1 MVRINGDIFETDL
14 YSKPSDCH
22 QFLEFNSAHSILI
35 KKSIAYTPGLRIKRL
50 CSSSSAFEKHLESIR
65 SWFGKRSYPKEF
77 VDNQP
82 RRVVQNILEQL
93 PVHQT
98 KHGTGVPL
106 VVTYHPRFHD
116 LGSIIR
122 KNFIYLYAE
131 EQVKQV
137 FTPARFLSFWPGFS
151 LRNHLVRP
159 KVYPLLRE
167 KGSSCCENSRCET
180 CFNIK
185 KRNTFQSFVTKK
197 VLKSTTIFIRIV
209 SVLFTFFLVKCVTY
223 SMLDQLLID
232 FVCDEITKNVPQ
244 GLHWKVVLTSRT
256 TSIKIS

>member
-22 QFLEFNSAHSILI
+22 QFLGFNSAHSILI
-35 KKSIAYTPGLRIKRL
+35 KKLFAYSPGLRIKRL

-65 SWFGKRSYPKEF
+65 SWFGKRIYPKEF

-116 LGSIIR
+116 LSSIIR

-131 EQVKQV
+131 EQVKQA
-137 FTPARFLSFWPGFS
+137 FTPAPFLLFWPGFS

-197 VLKSTTIFIRIV
+197 V
-209 SVLFTFFLVKCVTY
+209 Y
-223 SMLDQLLID
+223 
-232 FVCDEITKNVPQ
+232 
-244 GLHWKVVLTSRT
+244 
-256 TSIKIS
+256 KINHHFH

>member
-35 KKSIAYTPGLRIKRL
+35 KKLFAYSPGLRIKRL

-65 SWFGKRSYPKEF
+65 SSFGKRIYPKEF

-93 PVHQT
+93 PIHQT

-106 VVTYHPRFHD
+106 VVTYHPRFRD

-197 VLKSTTIFIRIV
+197 V
-209 SVLFTFFLVKCVTY
+209 Y
-223 SMLDQLLID
+223 
-232 FVCDEITKNVPQ
+232 
-244 GLHWKVVLTSRT
+244 
-256 TSIKIS
+256 KINHHFH